1 MKHLIY
7 IIIVLLIT
15 GCNKDIEMNEFHK
28 MYGSDTN
35 DVGALIQEV
44 AKHKIYFGH
53 QSVGNNILSGINQW
67 EEETGVKLEK
77 TNTRDFSD
85 MVSASFVHYYVGENG
100 DAYSKI
106 NDFVSQVEKI
116 PVDSISTAF
125 FKLCYVDMHTY
136 SDVEAIFEYY
146 KEKNNSR
153 RFDMLRH
160 AKRLNS
166 DYVRDNDHMLSE
178 KEKSL

>member
-100 DAYSKI
+100 DAYSKRATRGGRYEYG
-106 NDFVSQVEKI
+106 S
-116 PVDSISTAF
+116 P
-125 FKLCYVDMHTY
+125 
-136 SDVEAIFEYY
+136 AIRPA
-146 KEKNNSR
+146 KAR
-153 RFDMLRH
+153 RE
-160 AKRLNS
+160 S
-166 DYVRDNDHMLSE
+166 WTQ
-178 KEKSL
+178 